1 MLVPGLAIQYRAAVT
16 KLDEPAA
23 QCGIIDRAAVTVPTM
38 VVQGVGVEV
47 EQHAA
52 RILVIEARLGSS
64 VNRSHIDGT
73 LDSTGGNREG
83 YLGEIG
89 GDVGDFSRN
98 HRTVGTSEVD
108 GQRSAG
114 IVDEVVTSQRL
125 GSAYRCILVAHA
137 DDLRS

>member
-1 MLVPGLAIQYRAAVT
+1 M
-16 KLDEPAA
+16 
-23 QCGIIDRAAVTVPTM
+23 TVPTV
-38 VVQGVGVEV
+38 VVQTVGVEV

-52 RILVIEARLGSS
+52 RIHIMETRPGSS

-89 GDVGDFSRN
+89 RDVGDFGRN

-114 IVDEVVTSQRL
+114 IVDEVVTCQRL
-125 GSAYRCILVAHA
+125 
-137 DDLRS
+137 